1 MYNEERKISYLKS
14 LEGERTD
21 DYLQTV
27 VSVFNKTEPYEEMYE
42 KEYLDQLR
50 TRILNFAKEVNFTVD
65 PELLETVMF
74 EAYSRDMD
82 LDQAFKAV
90 WKAVYVEDGANTTVE
105 IE

>member
-1 MYNEERKISYLKS
+1 MQLREAIEKL
-14 LEGERTD
+14 
-21 DYLQTV
+21 
-27 VSVFNKTEPYEEMYE
+27 NKLGYKVLNEEMYE
-42 KEYLDQLR
+42 KEYMEQLR

-74 EAYSRDMD
+74 EAYSKDMD

-90 WKAVYVEDGANTTVE
+90 WKAVYVEDGASTVVE

>member
-1 MYNEERKISYLKS
+1 MQLREAIEKL
-14 LEGERTD
+14 
-21 DYLQTV
+21 
-27 VSVFNKTEPYEEMYE
+27 NKFGYKVLNEEMYE
-42 KEYLDQLR
+42 KEYMEQLR

-74 EAYSRDMD
+74 EAYSQDMD

-90 WKAVYVEDGANTTVE
+90 WKAVYVEDGASTTVE